1 MSIARTIKAGIEQS
15 SWIRRM
21 FEEGGALKRRCGAE
35 NVFDFS
41 LGNPDLEPPPL
52 FREVLRE
59 TVSEQGAG
67 HHGYMPNAGYPE
79 TRKAVAATLSR
90 EQQVEISHD
99 QIVMTCGAGAALNV
113 VLKTLLNSGEEV
125 IVPVPYFP
133 EYLFYVGNHGGCC
146 RLVNTGD
153 DFSLDLPEIERA
165 LSPKT
170 KAVIINSP
178 HNPTGR
184 VYDEEDMMN
193 LGELLRKKSRELRRT
208 LYLIS
213 DEPYRKI
220 IYDGIRL
227 PSIFK
232 AYDHSILVTSY
243 SKELSIPGERIGFA
257 AVHPQAGANKD
268 ILDGM
273 VFCNRT
279 LGFVNAP
286 ALMQR
291 VMQHLQGIT
300 VDVAVYQK
308 RRDLLCEKLA
318 SFGYRFVKPE
328 GAFYLFPRTPVND
341 VEFVQKLQAKNI
353 LTVPGR
359 GFGMPGF
366 FRIAYCVDE
375 GVIERSLDGFRQ
387 VAEQYE
393 KGQHL
398 Q

>member
-1 MSIARTIKAGIEQS
+1 MTIAHSIKEGMEQS
-15 SWIRRM
+15 SWIRKM
-21 FEEGGALKRRCGAE
+21 FEEGGALKERYGTE

-41 LGNPDLEPPPL
+41 LGNPDLEPPSFFTEIL
-52 FREVLRE
+52 TK
-59 TVSEQGAG
+59 TVSERSTGY
-67 HHGYMPNAGYPE
+67 HGYMPNAGYPE
-79 TRKAVAATLSR
+79 TRKAVAAYVSQ
-90 EQQVEISHD
+90 EHQVAITQD
-99 QIVMTCGAGAALNV
+99 QVVMTCGAGGALNV
-113 VLKTLLNSGEEV
+113 VLKTLLNPGEEV
-125 IVPVPYFP
+125 IILVPYFA

-146 RLVNTGD
+146 KLVPTMD
-153 DFSLDLPEIERA
+153 DFSLDLSEIERA
-165 LSPKT
+165 VSSKT
-170 KAVIINSP
+170 KALIINSP

-184 VYDEEDMMN
+184 IYDEESIGM
-193 LGELLRKKSRELRRT
+193 LGELLRDKSRELGRS

-220 IYDGIRL
+220 VYDGICL

-232 AYDHSILVTSY
+232 AYDQSILVTSY

-257 AVHPQAGANKD
+257 AVNPHAQPLKD
-268 ILDGM
+268 IVEGM

-291 VMQHLQGIT
+291 VIEHLQGIT
-300 VDVAVYQK
+300 VDTAVYQR
-308 RRDLLCEKLA
+308 RRDLLCDKLA

-328 GAFYLFPRTPVND
+328 GAFYLFPESPIDD
-341 VEFVQKLQAKNI
+341 VTFVQELQAKNI

-375 GVIERSLDGFRQ
+375 AVIERSLDGFQ
-387 VAEQYE
+387 QIADKYFPS
-393 KGQHL
+393 
-398 Q
+398 